1 MRTTRRPGT
10 AHRPVVGRVL
20 GYGGS
25 VVLAVAAVVVLLMP
39 LFDGGRGAA
48 SGEAADRTTPEA
60 TEPGGWTPPDGAA
73 PAADPAATPTPT
85 GGAPRRGG
93 TGPST
98 PRQQSGPSPEL
109 QTGTT
114 VTWCPEGSAVYRAGD
129 GGLEVAVSA
138 SASGFA
144 RAQVSLRS
152 GYTAEKQATVRSGVP
167 HTFEF
172 TGVPAA
178 EVERVKVTTISVG
191 VSTQTCYARPAA

>member
-10 AHRPVVGRVL
+10 ARRPVVGRVL

-25 VVLAVAAVVVLLMP
+25 VVLVVAAVVVLLMP
-39 LFDGGRGAA
+39 LFDDGRRAA
-48 SGEAADRTTPEA
+48 SSEAADRTTPEA
-60 TEPGGWTPPDGAA
+60 TPSGGQVPPVGTV
-73 PAADPAATPTPT
+73 PTVQPTVTPT
-85 GGAPRRGG
+85 GTVPRQDGG
-93 TGPST
+93 GRSSPQ
-98 PRQQSGPSPEL
+98 QQSGPRPE
-109 QTGTT
+109 QQSGTT
-114 VTWCPEGSAVYRAGD
+114 VTWCPAGSAVYRAGD
-129 GGLEVAVSA
+129 GGLEVTVNA

-152 GYTAEKQATVRSGVP
+152 GHTAEEQATVRDGVP
-167 HTFEF
+167 HTFRF